1 MAVEIHP
8 GDDVPRLLG
17 RALRLADAG
26 PRPFYRAAL
35 VSLAVTSLGTMAIA
49 SFIDPGRTL
58 RGPQRDMIDAA
69 LAAFCLSAVLGV
81 LSLLLGGRVRP
92 AWLDRAVDPRA
103 RAAIWLALAAWFLF
117 LLIVAYYRAKATF
130 PPSVQAL
137 GDRRLPARRIGPH
150 AVPDRRGAGAAGCT
164 RPAAKLASL
173 AGRPGHAPQRGHD
186 GCHHGPGR
194 LG

>member
-1 MAVEIHP
+1 MEGAPVAVETRP
-8 GDDVPRLLG
+8 RDDVPGLLG

-69 LAAFCLSAVLGV
+69 LAVLCLSAVLGV

-92 AWLDRAVDPRA
+92 AWLDRAVDPQA
-103 RAAIWLALAAWFLF
+103 RAAIWLALAAWFPF
-117 LLIVAYYRAKATF
+117 LLIVGYYRARATF
-130 PPSVQAL
+130 PPSVRWVIFGFTDKRWETAAYLLGAL
-137 GDRRLPARRIGPH
+137 APMLFLTAAARVLRAAH
-150 AVPDRRGAGAAGCT
+150 APRRG
-164 RPAAKLASL
+164 R
-173 AGRPGHAPQRGHD
+173 GR
-186 GCHHGPGR
+186 CH
-194 LG
+194 

>member
-1 MAVEIHP
+1 MRHPARGGRGRAAPRCPPWCMPRRATMPAAIARTGMWTGAPVAVEIHP

-69 LAAFCLSAVLGV
+69 LAAFCLSAVLAV
-81 LSLLLGGRVRP
+81 LSLLLGGRGRP
-92 AWLDRAVDPRA
+92 AWLDRAVDPQA
-103 RAAIWLALAAWFLF
+103 RAAILLALAAWFPF
-117 LLIVAYYRAKATF
+117 LLIVAY
-130 PPSVQAL
+130 
-137 GDRRLPARRIGPH
+137 
-150 AVPDRRGAGAAGCT
+150 
-164 RPAAKLASL
+164 
-173 AGRPGHAPQRGHD
+173 
-186 GCHHGPGR
+186 
-194 LG
+194 